1 MIEPRR
7 LTRLLGALAA
17 ALLTSGAPASW
28 AQTARDAPRPPG
40 DYIVA
45 IVNSELVT
53 AGEVEQRL
61 ERVKQDAARTGARL
75 PPDTVLRQQ
84 ITNALIDERVLVTYA
99 RDIGVK
105 VDPAEVDRAIA
116 NIAAQNQIPLDQL
129 RDRLQREGIDYGRFR
144 DNLRDQIAVER
155 VRERD
160 VVARIQPTD
169 REIDA
174 LIDQQRAAVGASIE
188 YNIAQILVSV
198 PEGASEAV
206 VAERRARAES
216 ALARVKAGEPF
227 AQVAREMS
235 EDSNRGKGGEIGM
248 RPAEKLP
255 DVFVEAVRPLEAGQV
270 SPTLLRTGAGFHV
283 LKLVDKRE
291 ARAFM
296 VTQTRARHIL
306 LRPSPQLDE
315 QAALRRLA
323 DLKRQIEAG
332 TISFEQA
339 ARENSEDASAAQ
351 GGELGWASPG
361 TFVPEFEK
369 AIAAVPVGGM
379 ADPFISRFGAHL
391 VQVEERRQVELDLK
405 QQREQ
410 ARNVLREQKFA
421 EAYAEW
427 TRDLRA
433 RAYVEMREPP
443 P

>member
-1 MIEPRR
+1 MP
-7 LTRLLGALAA
+7 RLLAA
-17 ALLTSGAPASW
+17 FAVVLMISGTTTSW
-28 AQTARDAPRPPG
+28 AQTARDELRPPG

-53 AGEVEQRL
+53 AGEVELRIQ
-61 ERVKQDAARTGARL
+61 RVKQEAARTGARL
-75 PPDTVLRQQ
+75 PPDAVLRQQ

-99 RDIGVK
+99 RDLGVK

-116 NIAAQNQIPLDQL
+116 NIAAQNKIPLDQL

-174 LIDQQRAAVGASIE
+174 LIDKQRAAAGASIE
-188 YNIAQILVSV
+188 YNIAQVLVTV
-198 PEGASEAV
+198 PEGASDAV
-206 VAERRARAES
+206 VAERKARAES
-216 ALARVKAGEPF
+216 ALAKVKAGEPF
-227 AQVAREMS
+227 AQVALEMS
-235 EDSNRGKGGEIGM
+235 EDANRSKGGEIGM

-255 DVFVEAVRPLEAGQV
+255 DVFVEAVRPLEPGQV

-283 LKLVDKRE
+283 IKLVDKHDG
-291 ARAFM
+291 RAFTI
-296 VTQTRARHIL
+296 TQTRARHIL

-315 QAALRRLA
+315 QAALHRLA

-379 ADPFISRFGAHL
+379 TDPFISRFGAHL
-391 VQVEERRQVELDLK
+391 VQVEERRTAELDLK

>member
-7 LTRLLGALAA
+7 LTRLLAAFTA
-17 ALLTSGAPASW
+17 ALLMSGAPASW
-28 AQTARDAPRPPG
+28 AQTSRGEIRPG

-75 PPDTVLRQQ
+75 PPDAVLRQQ
-84 ITNALIDERVLVTYA
+84 ITDALIDERVLVTYA

-116 NIAAQNQIPLDQL
+116 NIAAQNKIPLDQL
-129 RDRLQREGIDYGRFR
+129 RERLQREGIDYGRFR
-144 DNLRDQIAVER
+144 DTLRDQIAVER

-174 LIDQQRAAVGASIE
+174 LIDQQRAAAGASIE
-188 YNIAQILVSV
+188 YNIAQVLVTV
-198 PEGASEAV
+198 PEGASDAV
-206 VAERRARAES
+206 VAERKARAES

-227 AQVAREMS
+227 AKVAREMS
-235 EDSNRGKGGEIGM
+235 EDANRSMGGEIGM
-248 RPAEKLP
+248 RPADKLP
-255 DVFVEAVRPLEAGQV
+255 DVFVEAVRALEPGQV
-270 SPTLLRTGAGFHV
+270 SPTILRTGAGFHV
-283 LKLVDKRE
+283 LELIDKRDG
-291 ARAFM
+291 RAFTI
-296 VTQTRARHIL
+296 TQTRARHIL

-323 DLKRQIEAG
+323 DLKRQIESG
-332 TISFEQA
+332 KISFEQA
-339 ARENSEDASAAQ
+339 ARENSEDSSAAQ

-379 ADPFISRFGAHL
+379 TDPFVSRFGVHL
-391 VQVEERRQVELDLK
+391 VQVEERRTVELDPK

-433 RAYVEMREPP
+433 RAYIEMREPP
-443 P
+443 S

>member
-7 LTRLLGALAA
+7 LPRLLAALTA
-17 ALLTSGAPASW
+17 ALLMSGAAAAW
-28 AQTARDAPRPPG
+28 AQASRAEIRPG

-53 AGEVEQRL
+53 AGEVEQRM

-75 PPDTVLRQQ
+75 PPDAVLRQQ

-116 NIAAQNQIPLDQL
+116 NIAAQNKIPLDQL

-174 LIDQQRAAVGASIE
+174 LLDQQRAATGASIE
-188 YNIAQILVSV
+188 YNIAQILVTV
-198 PEGASEAV
+198 PEGASDAV
-206 VAERRARAES
+206 VAERKARAES
-216 ALARVKAGEPF
+216 ALAKVKAGEPF
-227 AQVAREMS
+227 AQVASEMS
-235 EDSNRGKGGEIGM
+235 EDANRSKGGEIGM
-248 RPAEKLP
+248 RPADKLP
-255 DVFVEAVRPLEAGQV
+255 DVFVDAVRPLDPGQV

-283 LKLVDKRE
+283 IKLVDKRDG
-291 ARAFM
+291 RAFTI
-296 VTQTRARHIL
+296 VQTRARHIL

-323 DLKRQIEAG
+323 ELKRQIEAG

-339 ARENSEDASAAQ
+339 ARANSEDASAAQ

-361 TFVPEFEK
+361 TFVPEFEN

-379 ADPFISRFGAHL
+379 TDPFVSRFGVHL
-391 VQVEERRQVELDLK
+391 VQVEERRTVELDLK

-443 P
+443 T

>member
-1 MIEPRR
+1 MIEPRFLR
-7 LTRLLGALAA
+7 RLLAAVAA
-17 ALLTSGAPASW
+17 ALLTSAGAATW
-28 AQTARDAPRPPG
+28 AQTSRGEIPPG

-53 AGEVEQRL
+53 HGEVEQRMA
-61 ERVKQDAARTGARL
+61 RVKQEAARSGARL
-75 PPDTVLRQQ
+75 PPDDVLRQQ

-116 NIAAQNQIPLDQL
+116 NIAAQNRIPLDQL
-129 RDRLQREGIDYGRFR
+129 RDRLAREGIDYGRFR

-160 VVARIQPTD
+160 VIARIQPTD

-174 LIDQQRAAVGASIE
+174 LIDKQRAAAGASIE
-188 YNIAQILVSV
+188 YDIAQVLVTV
-198 PEGASEAV
+198 PEGASDAV
-206 VAERRARAES
+206 VAERKARAES
-216 ALARVKAGEPF
+216 ALARVKAGEDF

-235 EDSNRGKGGEIGM
+235 EDANRAKGGEIGM
-248 RPAEKLP
+248 RPADKLP
-255 DVFVEAVRPLEAGQV
+255 DVFVDVVRPLEPGQV
-270 SPTLLRTGAGFHV
+270 APALLRTGAGFHV

-291 ARAFM
+291 ARAFTI
-296 VTQTRARHIL
+296 TQVRARHIL

-323 DLKRQIEAG
+323 DLKRQIESG
-332 TISFEQA
+332 RISFEQA
-339 ARENSEDASAAQ
+339 ARQNSEDSSAAQ

-369 AIAAVPVGGM
+369 AIADVPVGGI
-379 ADPFISRFGAHL
+379 ADPFVTRFGAHL
-391 VQVEERRQVELDLK
+391 VQVEERRTVEIDLK

-410 ARNVLREQKFA
+410 ARNVLREQKFG

-433 RAYVEMREPP
+433 RSYIEMREPP
-443 P
+443 Q